1 MRHTKNDQRIR
12 QQLAVD
18 AARIMSQ
25 EGISDFHIAKLKAA
39 ERAGIQQPQY
49 MPSNI
54 EVELALKQYQAIFRS
69 VEQATRLNTLRTTA
83 ITIMRLLKNFSPR
96 LVGPVLRG
104 TADTHSVISIHL
116 FSDNGQAL
124 DWLLLEHH
132 IPFTISECE
141 YRFNNNELRRQPRY
155 LVKDD
160 DIDVE
165 LTLFP
170 EVGIRQAPKSPLD
183 NRPIQRASI
192 AEVEKL
198 LRQV

>member
-1 MRHTKNDQRIR
+1 MRHTKSDPRIR
-12 QQLAVD
+12 KQLAVD

-25 EGISDFHIAKLKAA
+25 EGISDFHAAKLKAA
-39 ERAGIQQPQY
+39 ARAGIQHEQAL
-49 MPSNI
+49 PSNA
-54 EVELALKQYQAIFRS
+54 EVELALKEYQAIFRP
-69 VEQATRLNTLRTTA
+69 EQQAARLNTLRKTA
-83 ITIMRLLKNFSPR
+83 ITIMRLLKDFSPR

-104 TADTHSVISIHL
+104 TADTHAAINIHL
-116 FSDNGQAL
+116 FTDSGQAIDFFL
-124 DWLLLEHH
+124 MERH

-141 YRFNNNELRRQPRY
+141 YHFNENDLRRQPCY
-155 LVKDD
+155 LIKDD

-170 EVGIRQAPKSPLD
+170 EIGIRQAPKSPLD

-198 LRQV
+198 LR